1 MADLNVTYQ
10 DMTDAAARLTAGE
23 QDLTAKLTELNTL
36 VNNLVANGYVT
47 DQSSR
52 AFDDTFNQFITGT
65 KQVVEGLGGLS
76 KYLTAAANALQAT
89 DQQLAQTIKGH

>member
-1 MADLNVTYQ
+1 
-10 DMTDAAARLTAGE
+10 MTDAAARLTAGE

-36 VNNLVANGYVT
+36 INNLVANGYVT

-65 KQVVEGLGGLS
+65 KQAVEGLDGLS

-89 DQQLAQTIKGH
+89 DQQLAQTIKGN